1 MSFMDTQALEVIV
14 TKARLGIIAQ
24 LPRIAADCWF
34 PGNVQWLM
42 DLQPAYEPWFVTAHW
57 SNEIARVFLLLEA
70 SDSVPDTSRAGRFPW
85 VQQQSWLFLLHK
97 PPIVSTTEIAS
108 LAREQLSGGGSTA
121 LAN

>member
-1 MSFMDTQALEVIV
+1 MSFMDTQALEVIMA
-14 TKARLGIIAQ
+14 KARLRIIAQ

-34 PGNVQWLM
+34 TGNVQWLV
-42 DLQPAYEPWFVTAHW
+42 DLQPAYEPWFVTTHW

-85 VQQQSWLFLLHK
+85 VQQQSWLLLLHK
-97 PPIVSTTEIAS
+97 PPIVSATEIAS
-108 LAREQLSGGGSTA
+108 LSREQLSGGGSIA